1 MAMSPE
7 PARGTDAV
15 PARRRAARRGSRRS
29 ASGRRSFTS
38 TLRTLDD
45 LAASGVQVSIRV
57 DDLDRGTALVSG
69 DDHVALPV
77 SGLGVVPLLV
87 EVAARFEEGTL
98 DPADPAGPRPPASS
112 GGPGI
117 WRHLN
122 GAHLTLGDA
131 AVLAAAA
138 GDAAAANALLER
150 VSIAAVR
157 ARLEALGMTRSA
169 VMDGFRDVRGPD
181 DPPNVA
187 LGTTAEYAGLFAELA
202 DSRAVSPQVS
212 AQVVEWLGLGMDL
225 TLAASASGVDPFA
238 HDADAHGLLLFTKT
252 GRDPGILAEAGV
264 LAGPHAGLAY
274 ALTVCFDD
282 LSILHRM
289 RAHEA
294 FRVLG
299 ADLME
304 YVF

>member
-7 PARGTDAV
+7 PTRGTDAA
-15 PARRRAARRGSRRS
+15 PTRRRGGRRGPRRS

-38 TLRTLDD
+38 TLRALDD

-98 DPADPAGPRPPASS
+98 DPSDPAGARPSSAS
-112 GGPGI
+112 GGPGL
-117 WRHLN
+117 WRHLR

-138 GDAAAANALLER
+138 GDAAAANALLGR

-157 ARLEALGMTRSA
+157 ARMEALGMTRSA

-187 LGTTAEYAGLFAELA
+187 LGTTAEYAGLFADLA
-202 DSRAVSPQVS
+202 ESRAVSPQVS
-212 AQVVEWLGLGMDL
+212 AQVAEWLGLGMDL
-225 TLAASASGVDPFA
+225 SLAAAATGVDPFS
-238 HDADAHGLLLFTKT
+238 HDADAHGLLLLTKT
-252 GRDPGILAEAGV
+252 GRDPGILSEAGV

-282 LSILHRM
+282 LSILHRL